1 MIKLI
6 AALSKNQKIGQNNQ
20 MPWHIPKDLEYFKRV
35 TNGHPILMGR
45 KTFESIGRPL
55 PNRRNIILTQ
65 NKAYKVE
72 GVEVI
77 HSFKEALFLCQNLNE
92 VFIIGGGEIYSL
104 FLPYA
109 DELYLTL
116 IHQSVEGDTNFPDF
130 KDQFK
135 CIQSTPIKTN
145 SIDNLSF
152 AFTVWARK

>member
-20 MPWHIPKDLEYFKRV
+20 MPWHIPEDLEYFKRV

-92 VFIIGGGEIYSL
+92 VFIIGGGEIYL
-104 FLPYA
+104 
-109 DELYLTL
+109 DGEL
-116 IHQSVEGDTNFPDF
+116 IRKDGKFVPD
-130 KDQFK
+130 DLL
-135 CIQSTPIKTN
+135 CLNPE
-145 SIDNLSF
+145 NL
-152 AFTVWARK
+152 K

>member
-20 MPWHIPKDLEYFKRV
+20 MPWHIPEDLEYFKRV

-72 GVEVI
+72 GIEVI
-77 HSFKEALFLCQNLNE
+77 HSFKEALSLCENLNE

-116 IHQSVEGDTNFPDF
+116 INQCVEGDTNFPDF

-152 AFTVWARK
+152 AFTVWTRK